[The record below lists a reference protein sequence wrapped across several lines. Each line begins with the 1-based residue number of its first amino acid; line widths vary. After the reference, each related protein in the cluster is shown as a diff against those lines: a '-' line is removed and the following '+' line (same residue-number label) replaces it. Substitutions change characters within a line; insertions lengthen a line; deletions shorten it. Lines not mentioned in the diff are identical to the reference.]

1 MSRKAG
7 EVTVE
12 LRLMMDKLRQDIRK
26 ASAEMRTGLAQQMQG
41 AAAATAKTTGEV
53 EKLDKSIKRAASS
66 TKALKDAA
74 VEAWRAQFRAQN
86 PGGPRIVG
94 LTQPQP
100 TQQVAG
106 PGPMIGHAT
115 TLKQMGFPLLR
126 KQGFWHG
133 MAPPQLVPPQLAAG
147 WATGGNSLASMWNRA
162 AGWAT
167 GGNSLASMWNRAAN
181 YQMSP
186 ALAAVTKLT
195 AGFGALRLVI
205 GQFKWAMEFVLVPI
219 RALAHQFALAAEQA
233 RRLYAKQLQS
243 GGLPGGFVSRRS
255 LLAEAL
261 GVLED
266 EVFQYGR
273 AVDFLNG
280 KVAAA
285 SAILARTTPELAAAS
300 FEMKAL
306 QFDLRAMWAAVA
318 AELSPAVR
326 ALTMDLRQLVQI
338 FTPLLAAT
346 AKWVT
351 VNMQGL
357 RVLNALSH
365 ALQGNFAQALAEI
378 QKLIDSSRAAPDA
391 AASSGRMAASAWERM
406 GLVLGVGKPDW
417 QQETARNTART
428 AKALELMLRRG
439 MSYTPRSE
447 NDQFSGGLR
456 VGWPQP

>member
-1 MSRKAG
+1 MRSIRDLARGGGAEELGDRGG
-7 EVTVE
+7 E
-12 LRLMMDKLRQDIRK
+12 
-26 ASAEMRTGLAQQMQG
+26 G
-41 AAAATAKTTGEV
+41 
-53 EKLDKSIKRAASS
+53 
-66 TKALKDAA
+66 
-74 VEAWRAQFRAQN
+74 
-86 PGGPRIVG
+86 
-94 LTQPQP
+94 
-100 TQQVAG
+100 
-106 PGPMIGHAT
+106 
-115 TLKQMGFPLLR
+115 
-126 KQGFWHG
+126 
-133 MAPPQLVPPQLAAG
+133 
-147 WATGGNSLASMWNRA
+147 
-162 AGWAT
+162 
-167 GGNSLASMWNRAAN
+167 
-181 YQMSP
+181 
-186 ALAAVTKLT
+186 
-195 AGFGALRLVI
+195 
-205 GQFKWAMEFVLVPI
+205 
-219 RALAHQFALAAEQA
+219 
-233 RRLYAKQLQS
+233 
-243 GGLPGGFVSRRS
+243 
-255 LLAEAL
+255 AEAL

>member
-147 WATGGNSLASMWNRA
+147 G
-162 AGWAT
+162 AT

-195 AGFGALRLVI
+195 AGFGALRVII
-205 GQFKWAMEFVLVPI
+205 GQFRWALELVMVPLRI
-219 RALAHQFALAAEQA
+219 LAHQFAQAAEQA